1 MAVFT
6 TIATGIGMAATAG
19 TTAGS
24 FAQAGKQRRL
34 AKEAKMEADKA
45 MASARA
51 KLDVNFLEAVAIQKE
66 PYELQREATLQ
77 AAATALEGIREGDV
91 RGAAAGAGR
100 VALATQQGTSEQR
113 AAMSKELQALEMA
126 TAQEESRLRDIGVQL
141 DLQEVQGAQQA
152 VADAEAAKRQAIQ
165 QGAQGLVSLGQQAA
179 SAVSLYGKSA
189 EAKALNRA
197 MRKNPNLKSQLASMN
212 TIGGVDVSGV
222 ANMADMDFMD
232 FMTTNFTPDQ
242 LKQFGLGEM
251 VSDAITPIP
260 LTQAQVTQPLDYT
273 GLTGVELIQ
282 GTPFDMSTNLNL
294 GAPQRAMLGQN
305 FTNYSAPTM
314 PTLQY
319 NPFNIY

>member
-1 MAVFT
+1 MAGFT
-6 TIATGIGMAATAG
+6 AIATGIGMATTAG

-34 AKEAKMEADKA
+34 AKEARMEADKA

-100 VALATQQGTSEQR
+100 VALATQQGLSQQR

-179 SAVSLYGKSA
+179 SAASLYGKNQ
-189 EAKALNRA
+189 EARA
-197 MRKNPNLKSQLASMN
+197 IETAIRKNPSLQATMAGVGML
-212 TIGGVDVSGV
+212 GGVDVSGV
-222 ANMADMDFMD
+222 GNLTQGEFMD
-232 FMTTNFTPDQ
+232 FMMENFDASQ
-242 LKQFGLGEM
+242 LKDFFPRGAVPSQIML
-251 VSDAITPIP
+251 P
-260 LTQAQVTQPLDYT
+260 QVQPTAYNFQNPFATTLPMPQ
-273 GLTGVELIQ
+273 IN
-282 GTPFDMSTNLNL
+282 PFDL
-294 GAPQRAMLGQN
+294 GMGYQATPTYGMRQYGPNIPQ
-305 FTNYSAPTM
+305 
-314 PTLQY
+314 
-319 NPFNIY
+319 

>member
-1 MAVFT
+1 MATFT
-6 TIATGIGMAATAG
+6 AIATGIGMATTAG

-165 QGAQGLVSLGQQAA
+165 QGAQGLVSLGQQVAT
-179 SAVSLYGKSA
+179 AVPLYA
-189 EAKALNRA
+189 
-197 MRKNPNLKSQLASMN
+197 KSQGAR
-212 TIGGVDVSGV
+212 
-222 ANMADMDFMD
+222 A
-232 FMTTNFTPDQ
+232 
-242 LKQFGLGEM
+242 
-251 VSDAITPIP
+251 
-260 LTQAQVTQPLDYT
+260 VTKLVQQNP
-273 GLTGVELIQ
+273 GIQ
-282 GTPFDMSTNLNL
+282 QEIYLYIL
-294 GAPQRAMLGQN
+294 QRDL
-305 FTNYSAPTM
+305 
-314 PTLQY
+314 
-319 NPFNIY
+319 

>member
-1 MAVFT
+1 MSGL
-6 TIATGIGMAATAG
+6 ITGIAGLAITAG

-34 AKEAKMEADKA
+34 AKEAQMEADKA
-45 MASARA
+45 MASARG

-77 AAATALEGIREGDV
+77 AAATALEGVREGDV

-100 VALATQQGTSEQR
+100 VALATQQGLSQQR
-113 AAMSKELQALEMA
+113 AAMSKELQALELA
-126 TAQEESRLRDIGVQL
+126 TAQEESRLRDIGIQL

-152 VADAEAAKRQAIQ
+152 VADAEAAKRLATQ
-165 QGAQGLVSLGQQAA
+165 QGMQGIASLGQQA
-179 SAVSLYGKSA
+179 VSMVPLFAKSK
-189 EAKALNRA
+189 EAKALNQA
-197 MRKNPNLKSQLASMN
+197 MRKNPNLKSQLAAMN

-222 ANMADMDFMD
+222 ANMADMDFTE
-232 FMTTNFTPDQ
+232 FMITNFTPDQ

-251 VSDAITPIP
+251 VSDAITSIP
-260 LTQAQVTQPLDYT
+260 LPQAQVTQPLDYR
-273 GLTGVELIQ
+273 GLTGVEFIQ

-294 GAPQRAMLGQN
+294 GEPQMNMLGQD
-305 FTNYSAPTM
+305 FRTYSTPTM

>member
-1 MAVFT
+1 MATFT
-6 TIATGIGMAATAG
+6 AIATGIGMAATAG

-34 AKEAKMEADKA
+34 AKEARMEADKA

-77 AAATALEGIREGDV
+77 AAATALEGVREGDV

-179 SAVSLYGKSA
+179 AAAPLYAKNQG
-189 EAKALNRA
+189 AKAVTKLVRQ
-197 MRKNPNLKSQLASMN
+197 NPGIQQEIAKSLPEVAGM
-212 TIGGVDVSGV
+212 VSGEFQDY
-222 ANMADMDFMD
+222 MIQ
-232 FMTTNFTPDQ
+232 NFTPDQ
-242 LKQFGLGEM
+242 IKSFAMAG
-251 VSDAITPIP
+251 
-260 LTQAQVTQPLDYT
+260 
-273 GLTGVELIQ
+273 Q
-282 GTPFDMSTNLNL
+282 GMSTPGIQTNVMGGSTVGL
-294 GAPQRAMLGQN
+294 PQRGVDFYLTPEIGQPVDYQ
-305 FTNYSAPTM
+305 F
-314 PTLQY
+314 Q
-319 NPFNIY
+319 NPFNINVLQPTPIQITDFQNIIR